1 MHVELDNA
9 SNTKIPPRRSL
20 SQAVLYD
27 KYAEINR
34 PQGTVYCSLDT
45 FLLFLFKKQAVC
57 CMQRILKIIDTII
70 YDPLIVLIR

>member
-27 KYAEINR
+27 KYSEINR
-34 PQGTVYCSLDT
+34 PQDRSQDTVYYSLDT
-45 FLLFLFKKQAVC
+45 FLLFVYTSMNSKDYSYNQK
-57 CMQRILKIIDTII
+57 
-70 YDPLIVLIR
+70 